1 MSKYLNIYILLTVY
15 FSFGSSQKAILL
27 SSSLGYYNY
36 RQMSNIVKLY
46 QNLRHNGFADDDILL
61 MVGEMQ
67 PCCEKNHL
75 FASLS
80 FYDGD
85 YTNIFR
91 NVEVDYAQSQLTAL
105 SVSSILMGFYDRS
118 TLNKQKLQLS
128 ESEPLF
134 IYLTGHGGDKY
145 FKIREK

>member
-1 MSKYLNIYILLTVY
+1 MSKYLNIYILVAVC
-15 FSFGSSQKAILL
+15 FFFGSTQKAVLL

-46 QNLRHNGFADDDILL
+46 HHLRHNGFADEDILL

-67 PCCEKNHL
+67 PCCEKNQL

-91 NVEVDYAQSQLTAL
+91 GVEVDYSQSQLTAA
-105 SVSSILMGFYDRS
+105 SVSNILMGFYDRR
-118 TLNKQKLQLS
+118 TLNKRRLHLQKN
-128 ESEPLF
+128 EPIF
-134 IYLTGHGGDKY
+134 IYVTGHGGDTY
-145 FKIREK
+145 FKIR